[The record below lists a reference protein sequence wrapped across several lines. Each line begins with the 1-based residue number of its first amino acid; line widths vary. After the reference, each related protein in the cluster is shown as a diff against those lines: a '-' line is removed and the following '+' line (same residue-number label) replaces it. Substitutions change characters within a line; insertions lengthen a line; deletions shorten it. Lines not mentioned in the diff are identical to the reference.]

1 MKLRNVPEM
10 SSDIRIVE
18 GLFDPWQEIVN
29 FQANNP
35 DVAKACGAMVVFVG
49 TMRDHSEG
57 DAVRSMHLEHYPEM
71 TGTHLEELAAEAV
84 EKHGLSAVL
93 LRHRVGSLRPG
104 EPIVLV
110 AVWAA
115 HRKAAYAGNRFLM
128 EALKSTAPFWKQEE
142 LESGEKRWVECNT
155 PG

>member
-1 MKLRNVPEM
+1 MADAH
-10 SSDIRIVE
+10 SAASDVRILE
-18 GLFDPWQEIVN
+18 EPLHPWSEIED
-29 FQANNP
+29 FQATYSNLG
-35 DVAKACGAMVVFVG
+35 KTCGAMTVFVG
-49 TMRDHSEG
+49 TMRDRNEG
-57 DAVRSMHLEHYPEM
+57 DAVHSMHLEHYPAM
-71 TGTHLEELAAEAV
+71 AQAHLEELAAEAV
-84 EKHGLSAVL
+84 KQHGLSAVL
-93 LRHRVGSLRPG
+93 LRHRVGRLRPG

-142 LESGEKRWVECNT
+142 LESGEQRWVECNT

>member
-1 MKLRNVPEM
+1 ML
-10 SSDIRIVE
+10 SDIRVAE
-18 GLFDPWQEIVN
+18 KVFDPWQEIVN

-35 DVAKACGAMVVFVG
+35 DLAKACGAMTVFIG
-49 TMRDHSEG
+49 TMRDRNEG
-57 DAVRSMHLEHYPEM
+57 DAVRSMHLEHYPAM
-71 TGTHLEELAAEAV
+71 AQAHLEELAAEAV
-84 EKHGLSAVL
+84 KQHGLSAVL
-93 LRHRVGSLRPG
+93 LRHRVGRLRPG
-104 EPIVLV
+104 DPIVLV

-142 LESGEKRWVECNT
+142 LESGEQRWVECNT